1 VTGLRILLARLLG
14 LFGGDTRRDREL
26 RAEIDGHITEAAAE
40 YVRQGMTPEQ
50 ARHAALRQFGGIT
63 QTVEAHRD
71 QRRFTFFSALGQ
83 DLRYAVRTLVR
94 APGFAIVAVL
104 TLAIGILGNTTRAD
118 QQQVFESMAAIVD
131 TADTVLQRPD
141 AELEIV
147 KGQRVTASFFDVVPM
162 MGSGLAGKRIGSA
175 DGPFFFAWTLIALG
189 VTANFS
195 VILSVRGLW
204 SLRRDQPR

>member
-1 VTGLRILLARLLG
+1 VTGLRILPARLLG

-26 RAEIDGHITEAAAE
+26 RAEIDEHITEAAAE
-40 YVRQGMTPEQ
+40 YVRQGMMPEQ

-63 QTVEAHRD
+63 QTVEARRD
-71 QRRFTFFSALGQ
+71 QRRSTFFSALGQ
-83 DLRYAVRTLVR
+83 DLRYAVR

-147 KGQRVTASFFDVVPM
+147 KGQRVTASFFDVVHM

-175 DGPFFFAWTLIALG
+175 DGAFFFAWTLIALG